1 MVVMKMGKKRLA
13 ALTALVAISL
23 SGGLVYASPSEE
35 AVNTREVVVTATRH
49 AEEVKAV
56 PSAVEV
62 ITAEDIKAIGA
73 DNLTSALRM
82 ATNLNLSEAGMTGN
96 AVSLRGMSTNH
107 TLILIDGKRMAG
119 EDTSVTQ
126 NVHQLN
132 RLNINEVERIEI
144 VRGAGSALYGSDAM
158 GGVINIITKRSD
170 KQQTQIGLSTGSRE
184 MANWYRFDLGKQG
197 KVSASFDMR
206 FSKVRENGWDTSSSS
221 SSSSTYIGENSNMY
235 GPKQFYNLDLT
246 YDLGN
251 TKKLR
256 FQGSYMKERLSATYA
271 DVLSHSMMG
280 SLRTTKDKH
289 ERFDNERKEFSLE
302 YTGKTERGDY
312 QLRTY
317 YSRLDKDSELFNNR
331 DTFRGPMEMILGG
344 MYPRYDF
351 DKARYDQFVIEGRN
365 TMQLNDEHLL
375 TFGAEYR
382 YDAYEGTRLGDG
394 ASNVT
399 SITQNGLTKDS
410 SEASTN
416 SYAAYVQDEWMIGDK
431 LLVIP
436 AVRFDHHNAYGSH
449 FSPKVG
455 MTYNMNSDVRVKA
468 SYGKGFKAPT
478 VSELY
483 MAMHRAMG
491 GSTVNVY
498 GNPDLEP
505 EKSTSYDISIEA
517 EKNGNFGKL
526 TYFANDV
533 SNLITTETK
542 FENGV
547 YNGKYVN
554 VNEAEIDGIE
564 AEVGRHFDENWTFRV
579 VNTYLDAVDKSD
591 DSRLEGRAKNIT
603 SLRLEYNDRKEDAFG
618 AMLWSD
624 IVSGYRYDD
633 KNHDYT
639 MTSICFTKEFGKYE
653 AYFGIDNIFDK
664 EVDDLYIDG
673 RQWRLGVSMTL

>member
-1 MVVMKMGKKRLA
+1 MVVMKMNKKRLA
-13 ALTALVAISL
+13 VLTTLVAISL

-35 AVNTREVVVTATRH
+35 AVDTREVVVTATRH

-56 PSAVEV
+56 PSAVEI
-62 ITAEDIKAIGA
+62 ITAEDIQAIGA

-126 NVHQLN
+126 NVYQLN
-132 RLNINEVERIEI
+132 RLNISDVERIEI
-144 VRGAGSALYGSDAM
+144 VRGPGSALYGSDAM
-158 GGVINIITKRSD
+158 GGVINIITKRPD

-184 MANWYRFDLGKQG
+184 TANWYNFDLGKQG

-206 FSKVRENGWDTSSSS
+206 FSKVRENGFDASGSSDDTY
-221 SSSSTYIGENSNMY
+221 TYIGDNTNMY
-235 GPKQFYNLDLT
+235 GNKQYYNLDIG

-251 TKKLR
+251 TKELR
-256 FQGSYMKERLSATYA
+256 FQTSYMKERLSAKYA
-271 DVLSHSMMG
+271 DVSMMG
-280 SLRTTKDKH
+280 MMYSTKDKH
-289 ERFDNERKEFSLE
+289 ERFDNERKDISLE
-302 YTGKTERGDY
+302 YTGKTKRGDY
-312 QLRTY
+312 QLRAY
-317 YSRLDKDSELFNNR
+317 YSKLKKDSELFNSR
-331 DTFRGPMEMILGG
+331 SSFPGMMETILGG
-344 MYPRYDF
+344 MYPKYDF
-351 DKARYDQFVIEGRN
+351 DKAEYDQFVLEGRN

-375 TFGAEYR
+375 TFGGEYR
-382 YDAYEGTRLGDG
+382 YDGYEGTRLGDG

-399 SITQNGLTKDS
+399 SITQNGVTKDS
-410 SEASTN
+410 SEESTN

-436 AVRFDHHNAYGSH
+436 ALRFDHHNTYGSN
-449 FSPKVG
+449 FSPKIG
-455 MTYNMNSDVRVKA
+455 MTYNMNRDVRVKA

-478 VSELY
+478 ISELY

-505 EKSTSYDISIEA
+505 EKATSYDISIEA

-526 TYFANDV
+526 TYFASDV

-547 YNGKYVN
+547 YNGRYVN
-554 VNEAEIDGIE
+554 VDKAEIDGIE
-564 AEVGRHFDENWTFRV
+564 AELGRHFNDNWTFRV

-591 DSRLEGRAKNIT
+591 NSRLEGRAENIL
-603 SLRLEYNDRKEDAFG
+603 SLRLEYNDCKEDAFG
-618 AMLWSD
+618 MMLWSD

-633 KNHDYT
+633 KNHDYSLT
-639 MTSICFTKEFGKYE
+639 NICFTKEFGNVE

-664 EVDDLYIDG
+664 VVDDLYIDG
-673 RQWRLGVSMTL
+673 RQWRLGVSMTI

>member
-1 MVVMKMGKKRLA
+1 MKKKRLA
-13 ALTALVAISL
+13 VLTTLVAISL
-23 SGGLVYASPSEE
+23 SGGLVYAAPADD
-35 AVNTREVVVTATRH
+35 AVDTREVVVTATRH

-62 ITAEDIKAIGA
+62 ITAEDIKSIGA

-158 GGVINIITKRSD
+158 GGVINIITKRPD
-170 KQQTQIGLSTGSRE
+170 KQETTVGLSTGSRE
-184 MANWYRFDLGKQG
+184 MANWYNFDFGKQG

-206 FSKVRENGWDTSSSS
+206 FSKVRENGWDASDSSDSS
-221 SSSSTYIGENSNMY
+221 ATYTGVNTNMY
-235 GPKQFYNLDLT
+235 GNKQYYNLDIG
-246 YDLGN
+246 YDLGD
-251 TKKLR
+251 TKELR
-256 FQGSYMKERLSATYA
+256 FQTSYMKERLNAKYA
-271 DVLSHSMMG
+271 DVLTHSSMG
-280 SLRTTKDKH
+280 SLETTKDKK
-289 ERFDNERKEFSLE
+289 ERFENERKDVSLE
-302 YTGKTERGDY
+302 YTGKTQRGDY
-312 QLRTY
+312 QVRAY
-317 YSRLDKDSELFNNR
+317 YSKLTKDSELFNNR
-331 DTFRGPMEMILGG
+331 PGFRVPIMEQILGG
-344 MYPRYDF
+344 LYPKYDF
-351 DKARYDQFVIEGRN
+351 DKAEYDQFVLEGRN

-375 TFGAEYR
+375 TFGGEYR

-410 SEASTN
+410 SDASTH
-416 SYAAYVQDEWMIGDK
+416 SYAAYIQDEWMVNDK

-436 AVRFDHHNAYGSH
+436 ALRYDHHNTYGSH
-449 FSPKVG
+449 VSPKVG
-455 MTYNMNSDVRVKA
+455 ATYNMNDDVRIKA
-468 SYGKGFKAPT
+468 NWGKGFKAPT
-478 VSELY
+478 ISELY

-498 GNPDLEP
+498 GNPDLDP

-526 TYFANDV
+526 TYFASDV
-533 SNLITTETK
+533 SNLITTET
-542 FENGV
+542 EYVGGV

-554 VNEAEIDGIE
+554 VDKAEIDGIE
-564 AEVGRHFDENWTFRV
+564 AEIGRHFNDNWTFRA
-579 VNTYLDAVDKSD
+579 VNTYLDAVDKSNN
-591 DSRLEGRAKNIT
+591 SRLEGRARNIL

-618 AMLWSD
+618 MMLWSD

-639 MTSICFTKEFGKYE
+639 TTNICFTKEFGNVE
-653 AYFGIDNIFDK
+653 AYFGVDNIFDK
-664 EVDDLYIDG
+664 VVDDLYIDG
-673 RQWRLGVSMTL
+673 RQWRLGVSVTL